1 MKRAKKTAST
11 EADKRIAPDAPVLEK
26 MAKLPEDVQRMALGY
41 CYGLMA
47 GRQISNDSG
56 NGRTD

>member
-1 MKRAKKTAST
+1 MKRAKKTAPT

-26 MAKLPEDVQRMALGY
+26 MANLPEDVQRMALGY

-47 GRQISNDSG
+47 GRQIGNDSG
-56 NGRTD
+56 DGKTA

>member
-1 MKRAKKTAST
+1 MKRAKTTTAA
-11 EADKRIAPDAPVLEK
+11 EADKRIAPDDLVLEK

-47 GRQISNDSG
+47 GMQISNSSG
-56 NGRTD
+56 KTA